1 MKGKLKTISTF
12 LILVLLFNILVPT
25 MKAIAGE
32 DFGDE
37 NNDGGD
43 NQNSIIEVQ
52 FDSSSITGN
61 EVTYNV
67 NGVNVTLT
75 VAGANISNDKL
86 EIDRN
91 NLGAVSFTIGSTYDE
106 ETMQVI
112 VRGANDYNSTLN
124 VNNNTASLNGLNLPD
139 GGLHLSIES
148 KNNGENPDGDNPLP
162 PTNKNYPDDIQIKGT
177 YESDGLGMHITF
189 NGKEVKGEAKKIV
202 GTAKGYAT
210 GSEKNIIKIQLEFG
224 DGNLGSVL
232 INGQEM
238 PLPEDVGDWA
248 EFEVDPASEY
258 IIVVTKNADR
268 SNVPCTIIWTNPDY
282 KPIDEEDAEW
292 VSDFKI
298 EHGYA
303 KVIAVYDETGKK
315 LSPEEYIGE
324 NSDEFGLDNGFGW
337 VKVFPKYKAVF
348 EFVPEYGYQ
357 LTEIKLNDQPM
368 VASENMNFF
377 TVTIP
382 EGGAN
387 IHFNAVFSETKDIVT
402 SSSEKVSGGS
412 IELGNTLA
420 GGSAQ
425 LTVSDVEL
433 SSDKITGFENAAGEY
448 TISNYLDIDL
458 YNVYYKGKNDSED
471 VWLDKISELENE
483 ATISIKLEEGVNAD
497 DIVIVHNIND
507 GEEYEVI
514 EIESYDP
521 TTNTIT
527 FKTKSFS
534 SYAIATKTASTT
546 VDTENTTS
554 NNPTTGD
561 NIILFIALFVIATLG
576 IAITIKLNKNC
587 KVREH

>member
-1 MKGKLKTISTF
+1 MRGKLKTISTF
-12 LILVLLFNILVPT
+12 LILVLLFNIFVPT
-25 MKAIAGE
+25 MKVIAIEYGSGTFGLTVDVDASQLTNGTLDSVKVNNE
-32 DFGDE
+32 DWNNNSDKYLTTTGSNTIVIVATAEDGYEIGMRKGGDSSANISAPIVNGNTYTFTVTYNTNNANDNLSLYPYSYE
-37 NNDGGD
+37 NNDGNPND
-43 NQNSIIEVQ
+43 NNPPPP
-52 FDSSSITGN
+52 N
-61 EVTYNV
+61 
-67 NGVNVTLT
+67 
-75 VAGANISNDKL
+75 ND
-86 EIDRN
+86 
-91 NLGAVSFTIGSTYDE
+91 
-106 ETMQVI
+106 
-112 VRGANDYNSTLN
+112 
-124 VNNNTASLNGLNLPD
+124 
-139 GGLHLSIES
+139 
-148 KNNGENPDGDNPLP
+148 
-162 PTNKNYPDDIQIKGT
+162 YPDDIQIKGT
-177 YESDGLGMHITF
+177 YKSDGLGMHITF
-189 NGKEVKGEAKKIV
+189 NGVEVGNGDELKNIV

-224 DGNLGSVL
+224 EGNLGSVL

-238 PLPEDVGDWA
+238 PLPEDVGDCA
-248 EFEVDPASEY
+248 EFEVAPASEY
-258 IIVVTKNADR
+258 IIDVTKSEDR

-282 KPIDEEDAEW
+282 KPIDEEDAKW

-315 LSPEEYIGE
+315 LSPEEYRGE
-324 NSDEFGLDNGFGW
+324 DADEFGLDNGFGW
-337 VKVFPKYKAVF
+337 VKVFPKYKVVF

-357 LTEIKLNDQPM
+357 LTEIKLNEQPM
-368 VASENMNFF
+368 VASEEMNFF

-402 SSSEKVSGGS
+402 ASSEKVSGGS
-412 IELGNTLA
+412 IKLGNTLD

-433 SSDKITGFENAAGEY
+433 SSDKIKGFENAAGEY

-534 SYAIATKTASTT
+534 NYAIATKTASTT

-554 NNPTTGD
+554 SNPTTGD

-576 IAITIKLNKNC
+576 TAITIKLNKNR
-587 KVREH
+587 KVRKH